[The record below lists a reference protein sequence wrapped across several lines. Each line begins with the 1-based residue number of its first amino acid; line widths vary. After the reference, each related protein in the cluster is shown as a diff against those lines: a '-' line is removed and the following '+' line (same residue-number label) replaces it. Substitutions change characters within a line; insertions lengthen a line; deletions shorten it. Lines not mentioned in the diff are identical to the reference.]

1 MPLNPSESQTVLPP
15 IQTRRWTR
23 GAVTAMWGPGAVWPE
38 LARAWEPAKQGV
50 RPFLSRPRGDV
61 AFSGF
66 GFPPSW
72 REGGLKARIL
82 CIKPRSLLGEEL
94 CVVGADE
101 DGMPPG
107 LNLIGALRVL
117 LT

>member
-1 MPLNPSESQTVLPP
+1 MLHRPESAPCFRTLLREMPLNPSESQTVLPP

-82 CIKPRSLLGEEL
+82 CIKP
-94 CVVGADE
+94 
-101 DGMPPG
+101 
-107 LNLIGALRVL
+107 LRCIRL
-117 LT
+117 HNNQML